1 MKKLFIIFIL
11 SLSLGMSSVYASTP
25 STPPLTGH
33 AAKAGGTVLDA
44 PIPISVLNIPLQDAS
59 GKTFTLGSLKGKIV
73 IFTDFLTSCP
83 DICPMTTV
91 NMRQIGD
98 AIASA
103 KLSSTFASVEI
114 SVDPKRDSIS
124 RISAYQKMFGDNSW
138 TVATSSAS
146 NLSEL
151 WKFFGVY
158 TSIGSAAKGLM
169 DWQTGKQSAYDVQ
182 HADVVGIIGPD
193 SHWRWLD
200 LGNPE
205 VKNPKSSNLI
215 PTKLMTYLSPDGKI
229 NLLKPQQPTWTT
241 GAVYSAVNEIFGK
254 KLGA

>member
-1 MKKLFIIFIL
+1 MKKLFIALTFSISLTL
-11 SLSLGMSSVYASTP
+11 SPTFASAA

-59 GKTFTLGSLKGKIV
+59 GKTFTLGSLKGKTV
-73 IFTDFLTSCP
+73 VFTDFLTSCP
-83 DICPMTTV
+83 DICPMTSV

-98 AIASA
+98 AIAAA
-103 KLSSTFASVEI
+103 KLSSTFISLEI
-114 SVDPKRDSIS
+114 SVDPKRDSVS
-124 RISAYQKMFGDNSW
+124 RINAYQKMFSDNSW
-138 TVATSSAS
+138 TVATSLAS

-158 TSIGSAAKGLM
+158 TSIGSAAKGLI

-205 VKNPKSSNLI
+205 VKNPMSSNLL
-215 PTKLMTYLSPDGKI
+215 PSKLMTYLSPDGKV